1 MIVKNVS
8 LQNIWSIK
16 NTFSSVVLLIVLLVF
31 VTFSC
36 VSVKPIYYEDDK
48 KIADNYVK
56 EFHNL
61 YNNRDYKKIYEM
73 FSDKIKKQQSK
84 EQFIFALEKQQNEK
98 GKVVKSEIIKS
109 EIKPLASYR
118 LVHSFYKTTYEKAVK
133 YEEFDCLVDG
143 ENTLFDYYGQP
154 EQIE

>member
-1 MIVKNVS
+1 MS
-8 LQNIWSIK
+8 LEQKWLIK
-16 NTFSSVVLLIVLLVF
+16 NTVTSIILLIILSVF
-31 VTFSC
+31 VTTSC
-36 VSVKPIYYEDDK
+36 VSVKPIYYENDK
-48 KIADNYVK
+48 KLADSYVK
-56 EFHNL
+56 EFHSL

-84 EQFIFALEKQQNEK
+84 EQFISALEKLQNEK